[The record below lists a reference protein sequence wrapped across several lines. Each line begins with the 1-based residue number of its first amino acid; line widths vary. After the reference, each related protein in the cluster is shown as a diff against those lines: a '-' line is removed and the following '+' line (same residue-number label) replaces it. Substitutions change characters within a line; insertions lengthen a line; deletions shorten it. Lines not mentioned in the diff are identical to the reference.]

1 VQGIEETGSSPLT
14 GMATLRFDYGRIR
27 KQAGTSVPYPQAN
40 VGDSPALAGAASPQ
54 GGSAGG
60 AITEESGALP
70 VR

>member
-1 VQGIEETGSSPLT
+1 VQGIEGAGSSLVT
-14 GMATLRFDYGRIR
+14 GKAALRFDYGRVR